1 MLRPPFSQ
9 EAIPINNWDVIV
21 IGAGAAGLMTCLEL
35 PSNLKVLLLNRN
47 TSKVSSSRWAQGG
60 IASVVRQDDSF
71 DLHAEDTLKAGD
83 GLCDFQAVEMLVK
96 EAPGC
101 VDRLQNLGMIF
112 DQSSDQLA
120 TTLEAAHSRRRV
132 LHVKDRTGRAL
143 VEVLE
148 DHVENKK
155 NILHCRGVRVTELLI
170 ENEECKGVQVLDG
183 ANLYWIQ
190 SRAVVLATGGGGHL
204 FTNTTNP
211 AQSSGE
217 GIALAWKA
225 GAAIEDL
232 EFVQFHPTALK
243 FYGAPCFLI
252 SEALRGEGAILVD
265 KNGESPV
272 KNLENRDLA
281 TRDQV
286 SRAIMK
292 NMHDNNVDHVGLDLR
307 YIDPEKIVERFPTIL
322 SRCQDYGVN
331 PLNELIPVAPAA
343 LYWMGG
349 VKTDLNACSTRK
361 GLYAVGEVASTGVH
375 GANRLASNSLM
386 ECLVFARKMSSIVLN
401 DLSKVEKFDRSF
413 QEFDI
418 EDPKEDQISI
428 ISQWKLTIIDKPLIE
443 GKIEHLGPIMNAFYI
458 YSNLL
463 IKNEIPLFESKLI
476 DIKADN
482 LHIHNIV
489 LKSSKPNV
497 KPLILQI
504 GNSLLSDTINCFDQL
519 NESPKVKIK
528 KTDITTNIPKKLSFG
543 FNKKV
548 KFFNFFIPPFIAIFS
563 LILFSSSFIYFYSPF
578 ENIERKEL
586 TNPE

>member
-1 MLRPPFSQ
+1 MLRPPFSP
-9 EAIPINNWDVIV
+9 ESIPINNWDVIV
-21 IGAGAAGLMTCLEL
+21 VGAGAAGLMTCLEL
-35 PSNLKVLLLNRN
+35 PANLKVLLLNRN
-47 TSKVSSSRWAQGG
+47 TSKISSSRWAQGG
-60 IASVVRQDDSF
+60 IASVVRTDDSF
-71 DLHAEDTLKAGD
+71 DLHADDTLKAGD

-112 DQSSDQLA
+112 DQSSDKLA

-155 NILHCRGVRVTELLI
+155 NILHCRGVRVTELFI

-265 KNGESPV
+265 KKGESPV
-272 KNLENRDLA
+272 KNLKNRDLA
-281 TRDQV
+281 SRDQV

-292 NMHDNNVDHVGLDLR
+292 NMYENNVDHVGLDLR
-307 YIDPEKIVERFPTIL
+307 YIDPEKIVERFPTIV
-322 SRCQDYGVN
+322 SRCQEYGVN
-331 PLNELIPVAPAA
+331 PLNEVIPVAPAA
-343 LYWMGG
+343 HYWMGG
-349 VKTDLNACSTRK
+349 VKTDLNASSTRK

-401 DLSKVEKFDRSF
+401 DPPKFAKGNRSL

-418 EDPKEDQISI
+418 QDPKEDQISKI
-428 ISQWKLTIIDKPLIE
+428 AEKIDQLRKQCW
-443 GKIEHLGPIMNAFYI
+443 
-458 YSNLL
+458 SNLGVSRNT
-463 IKNEIPLFESKLI
+463 KNMCKFL
-476 DIKADN
+476 
-482 LHIHNIV
+482 HNIQDDMDQ
-489 LKSSKPNV
+489 LEKNA
-497 KPLILQI
+497 LL
-504 GNSLLSDTINCFDQL
+504 NSLEKIKFHQ
-519 NESPKVKIK
+519 KVKLSERYRRALNLLLDLK
-528 KTDITTNIPKKLSFG
+528 NRQITTITLLKACLFRQESRGGHYRDDFPDKDKNWECHTRQQLDKKIHKRF
-543 FNKKV
+543 V
-548 KFFNFFIPPFIAIFS
+548 KN
-563 LILFSSSFIYFYSPF
+563 
-578 ENIERKEL
+578 
-586 TNPE
+586 

>member
-9 EAIPINNWDVIV
+9 EPISINTWDVIV

-47 TSKVSSSRWAQGG
+47 TSKASSSRWAQGG
-60 IASVVRQDDSF
+60 IASVVRPDDSF

-83 GLCDFQAVEMLVK
+83 GLCDFKAVEMLVR

-112 DQSSDQLA
+112 DQNCDQLA

-148 DHVENKK
+148 DHVENKE

-183 ANLYWIQ
+183 SNLYWIT

-232 EFVQFHPTALK
+232 EFIQFHPTALK

-252 SEALRGEGAILVD
+252 SEALRGEGAVLVD

-272 KNLENRDLA
+272 KYLQNRDLA

-331 PLNELIPVAPAA
+331 PLNEVIPVAPAA
-343 LYWMGG
+343 HYWMGG
-349 VKTDLNACSTRK
+349 VRTDLNASSNRK

-401 DLSKVEKFDRSF
+401 NPLNLIKLERRKEELYIPDP
-413 QEFDI
+413 QEDN
-418 EDPKEDQISI
+418 ISI
-428 ISQWKLTIIDKPLIE
+428 IA
-443 GKIEHLGPIMNAFYI
+443 GKIDELRKSCWINLGVSRNKINMIKFLNHIQNDMDQLQKNPLLNSLDQIEFDQKVKLNEPKRREI
-458 YSNLL
+458 NLL
-463 IKNEIPLFESKLI
+463 LDLQNRQITTLTLLKACLFRKESRGGHYRDDFPIKDKNWECHTRQQLNQEIKKRFIKN
-476 DIKADN
+476 
-482 LHIHNIV
+482 
-489 LKSSKPNV
+489 
-497 KPLILQI
+497 
-504 GNSLLSDTINCFDQL
+504 
-519 NESPKVKIK
+519 
-528 KTDITTNIPKKLSFG
+528 
-543 FNKKV
+543 
-548 KFFNFFIPPFIAIFS
+548 
-563 LILFSSSFIYFYSPF
+563 
-578 ENIERKEL
+578 
-586 TNPE
+586 

>member
-9 EAIPINNWDVIV
+9 EPIPINNWDVIV

-83 GLCDFQAVEMLVK
+83 GLCDVQAVEMLVK

-101 VDRLQNLGMIF
+101 VERLQNLGMIF

-148 DHVENKK
+148 DHIENQK
-155 NILHCRGVRVTELLI
+155 NILHCRGVRVTELFI
-170 ENEECKGVQVLDG
+170 ENKECRGVQVLDG
-183 ANLYWIQ
+183 ANLYWIK

-272 KNLENRDLA
+272 NNLENRDLA

-292 NMHDNNVDHVGLDLR
+292 NMHKNNVDHVGLDLR

-331 PLNELIPVAPAA
+331 PLNEVIPVAPAA
-343 LYWMGG
+343 HYWMGG
-349 VKTDLNACSTRK
+349 VKTDLNASSTRK

-401 DLSKVEKFDRSF
+401 DLSKFEKFDRSL

-428 ISQWKLTIIDKPLIE
+428 IAEKIDDLRKLCWLNLGVSRNKVNMSKFLNYIQNDIDKINKNDLLNSLE
-443 GKIEHLGPIMNAFYI
+443 KIKFDQKIKLSERNRRAL
-458 YSNLL
+458 NLL
-463 IKNEIPLFESKLI
+463 LDLKNRQLTTITLLQACLFREESRGGHYRDDFPDKDKNWECHTRQQLDQKIQKRFIKN
-476 DIKADN
+476 
-482 LHIHNIV
+482 
-489 LKSSKPNV
+489 
-497 KPLILQI
+497 
-504 GNSLLSDTINCFDQL
+504 
-519 NESPKVKIK
+519 
-528 KTDITTNIPKKLSFG
+528 
-543 FNKKV
+543 
-548 KFFNFFIPPFIAIFS
+548 
-563 LILFSSSFIYFYSPF
+563 
-578 ENIERKEL
+578 
-586 TNPE
+586 

>member
-9 EAIPINNWDVIV
+9 EPIPLNNWDVVV

-35 PSNLKVLLLNRN
+35 PENLKVLLLNRN
-47 TSKVSSSRWAQGG
+47 TSKISSSRWAQGG

-71 DLHAEDTLKAGD
+71 DLHADDTLKAGD

-101 VDRLQNLGMIF
+101 VNRLQNLGMIF

-148 DHVENKK
+148 DHIENKK
-155 NILHCRGVRVTELLI
+155 NVLHCRGVRVTELFVD
-170 ENEECKGVQVLDG
+170 NDECKGVQVLDG

-292 NMHDNNVDHVGLDLR
+292 NMHDNNADHVGLDLR
-307 YIDPEKIVERFPTIL
+307 YINPEKIVERFPTIL

-331 PLNELIPVAPAA
+331 PLNAIIPVAPAA
-343 LYWMGG
+343 HYWMGG
-349 VKTDLNACSTRK
+349 VKTDLNASSTRK

-401 DLSKVEKFDRSF
+401 DLSKFEKFDRSF

-418 EDPKEDQISI
+418 EDPKEDKISVI
-428 ISQWKLTIIDKPLIE
+428 AEKIDELRKLCWLNLGVSRNKVNMSKFLNYIQNDIDKLNKNDLLNSLE
-443 GKIEHLGPIMNAFYI
+443 KIKFDQKIKLSERNRRAL
-458 YSNLL
+458 NLL
-463 IKNEIPLFESKLI
+463 LDLKNRQITTITLLKACLFREESRGGHYRDDFPDKEKNWECHTRQQLDQKIHKRFIKN
-476 DIKADN
+476 
-482 LHIHNIV
+482 
-489 LKSSKPNV
+489 
-497 KPLILQI
+497 
-504 GNSLLSDTINCFDQL
+504 
-519 NESPKVKIK
+519 
-528 KTDITTNIPKKLSFG
+528 
-543 FNKKV
+543 
-548 KFFNFFIPPFIAIFS
+548 
-563 LILFSSSFIYFYSPF
+563 
-578 ENIERKEL
+578 
-586 TNPE
+586 

>member
-9 EAIPINNWDVIV
+9 EPISINTWDVIV

-47 TSKVSSSRWAQGG
+47 TSKASSSRWAQGG
-60 IASVVRQDDSF
+60 IASVVRPDDSF

-83 GLCDFQAVEMLVK
+83 GLCDFKAVEMLVR

-112 DQSSDQLA
+112 DQNCDQLA

-148 DHVENKK
+148 DHVENKE

-183 ANLYWIQ
+183 SNLYWIT

-232 EFVQFHPTALK
+232 EFIQFHPTALK

-252 SEALRGEGAILVD
+252 SEALRGEGAVLVD

-272 KNLENRDLA
+272 KYLQNRDLA

-331 PLNELIPVAPAA
+331 PLNEVIPVAPAA
-343 LYWMGG
+343 HYWMGG
-349 VKTDLNACSTRK
+349 VRTDLNASSNRK

-401 DLSKVEKFDRSF
+401 NPLNLIKLERRKEELYIPDP
-413 QEFDI
+413 QEDN
-418 EDPKEDQISI
+418 ISI
-428 ISQWKLTIIDKPLIE
+428 IA
-443 GKIEHLGPIMNAFYI
+443 GKIDELRKSCWINLGVSRNKINMIKFLNHIQNDMDQLQKNPLLNSLDQIQFDQKVKLNEPKRREI
-458 YSNLL
+458 NLL
-463 IKNEIPLFESKLI
+463 LDLKNRQITTLTLLKACLFRKESRGGHYRDDFPIKDKNWECHTRQQLNKEIKKRFIKN
-476 DIKADN
+476 
-482 LHIHNIV
+482 
-489 LKSSKPNV
+489 
-497 KPLILQI
+497 
-504 GNSLLSDTINCFDQL
+504 
-519 NESPKVKIK
+519 
-528 KTDITTNIPKKLSFG
+528 
-543 FNKKV
+543 
-548 KFFNFFIPPFIAIFS
+548 
-563 LILFSSSFIYFYSPF
+563 
-578 ENIERKEL
+578 
-586 TNPE
+586 

>member
-9 EAIPINNWDVIV
+9 EPISINTWDVIV

-47 TSKVSSSRWAQGG
+47 TSKASSSRWAQGG
-60 IASVVRQDDSF
+60 IASVVRPDDSF

-83 GLCDFQAVEMLVK
+83 GLCDLKAVEMLVR
-96 EAPGC
+96 EAPDC

-112 DQSSDQLA
+112 DQNCDQLA

-148 DHVENKK
+148 DHVENKE

-183 ANLYWIQ
+183 SNLYWIT

-232 EFVQFHPTALK
+232 EFIQFHPTALK

-252 SEALRGEGAILVD
+252 SEALRGEGAVLVD

-272 KNLENRDLA
+272 KYLQNRDLA

-331 PLNELIPVAPAA
+331 PLNEVIPVAPAA
-343 LYWMGG
+343 HYWMGG
-349 VKTDLNACSTRK
+349 VRTDLNASSNRK

-401 DLSKVEKFDRSF
+401 NPLNLRKLERLNID
-413 QEFDI
+413 FDI
-418 EDPKEDQISI
+418 PVPPEDHISI
-428 ISQWKLTIIDKPLIE
+428 IA
-443 GKIEHLGPIMNAFYI
+443 GKIDELRKSCWINLGVSRNKSNMIQFLNHMQTEMDQLKKNPLLNSLDQIEFDQTIKLNEPNRRGL
-458 YSNLL
+458 NLL
-463 IKNEIPLFESKLI
+463 LDLKNRQITTLTLLKACLFRKESRGGHYRDDFPIKDKNWECHTRQQLNQDIKKRFIKN
-476 DIKADN
+476 
-482 LHIHNIV
+482 
-489 LKSSKPNV
+489 
-497 KPLILQI
+497 
-504 GNSLLSDTINCFDQL
+504 
-519 NESPKVKIK
+519 
-528 KTDITTNIPKKLSFG
+528 
-543 FNKKV
+543 
-548 KFFNFFIPPFIAIFS
+548 
-563 LILFSSSFIYFYSPF
+563 
-578 ENIERKEL
+578 
-586 TNPE
+586 

>member
-9 EAIPINNWDVIV
+9 EPIQINNWDVIV

-35 PSNLKVLLLNRN
+35 PANLKVLLLNRN

-60 IASVVRQDDSF
+60 IASVVRHDDSF

-101 VDRLQNLGMIF
+101 VERLQNLGMIF

-155 NILHCRGVRVTELLI
+155 NILHCRGERVTELLI
-170 ENEECKGVQVLDG
+170 DNEECKGVQVHDG

-232 EFVQFHPTALK
+232 EFVHFHPTALK

-252 SEALRGEGAILVD
+252 SEALRGEGAILID

-272 KNLENRDLA
+272 KNLKNRDLA

-292 NMHDNNVDHVGLDLR
+292 NMHDNDVDHVGLDLR

-331 PLNELIPVAPAA
+331 PLNEVIPVAPAA
-343 LYWMGG
+343 HYWMGG
-349 VKTDLNACSTRK
+349 VKTDLNASSTRK

-401 DLSKVEKFDRSF
+401 EPSKFEKFDRSF
-413 QEFDI
+413 REFDI
-418 EDPKEDQISI
+418 QDPKEDQISQI
-428 ISQWKLTIIDKPLIE
+428 SEKIDELRKLCWSNLGVSRNKANMSKFLDNIQADISQLQKNALLSSLEKIKFHQKIKLCERNRRTL
-443 GKIEHLGPIMNAFYI
+443 
-458 YSNLL
+458 NLL
-463 IKNEIPLFESKLI
+463 LDLKNRQITTITLLKACLFREESRGGHYRDDFTNKDKNWECHTRQQLDQKIQKRFIKN
-476 DIKADN
+476 
-482 LHIHNIV
+482 
-489 LKSSKPNV
+489 
-497 KPLILQI
+497 
-504 GNSLLSDTINCFDQL
+504 
-519 NESPKVKIK
+519 
-528 KTDITTNIPKKLSFG
+528 
-543 FNKKV
+543 
-548 KFFNFFIPPFIAIFS
+548 
-563 LILFSSSFIYFYSPF
+563 
-578 ENIERKEL
+578 
-586 TNPE
+586 

>member
-9 EAIPINNWDVIV
+9 EPIPINNWDVIV

-35 PSNLKVLLLNRN
+35 PANLKVLLLNRN

-60 IASVVRQDDSF
+60 IASVIREDDSF
-71 DLHAEDTLKAGD
+71 ELHADDTLKAGD

-211 AQSSGE
+211 TQSSGE

-272 KNLENRDLA
+272 KNLKNRDLA
-281 TRDQV
+281 SRDQV

-331 PLNELIPVAPAA
+331 PLNEVIPVAPAA
-343 LYWMGG
+343 HYWMGG
-349 VKTDLNACSTRK
+349 VKTDLSASSTIK

-401 DLSKVEKFDRSF
+401 DPPKFEKFDRSF
-413 QEFDI
+413 QEFDMQ
-418 EDPKEDQISI
+418 DPKEDQISKI
-428 ISQWKLTIIDKPLIE
+428 AEKIDELRKLCW
-443 GKIEHLGPIMNAFYI
+443 
-458 YSNLL
+458 SNLGVSRNKVNMSKFL
-463 IKNEIPLFESKLI
+463 YTIQNDMAHSQKNYLLNSLEKIRIDQRIKLSEPNRRALNLLLDLKNRQITTITLLKACLFREESRGGHYRDDFPDKDKNWECHTRQKLDQKIQKRFIKN
-476 DIKADN
+476 
-482 LHIHNIV
+482 
-489 LKSSKPNV
+489 
-497 KPLILQI
+497 
-504 GNSLLSDTINCFDQL
+504 
-519 NESPKVKIK
+519 
-528 KTDITTNIPKKLSFG
+528 
-543 FNKKV
+543 
-548 KFFNFFIPPFIAIFS
+548 
-563 LILFSSSFIYFYSPF
+563 
-578 ENIERKEL
+578 
-586 TNPE
+586 

>member
-9 EAIPINNWDVIV
+9 EPIPINNWDVIV
-21 IGAGAAGLMTCLEL
+21 IGAGAAGLMTSLEL
-35 PSNLKVLLLNRN
+35 PTNLKVLLLNRN

-60 IASVVRQDDSF
+60 IASVIRKDDSF
-71 DLHAEDTLKAGD
+71 DLHANDTLKAGD
-83 GLCDFQAVEMLVK
+83 GLCDFKAVEMLVK

-112 DQSSDQLA
+112 DHSSDQLS

-170 ENEECKGVQVLDG
+170 ENEECTGVQVLDG

-272 KNLENRDLA
+272 KNLKNRDLA
-281 TRDQV
+281 SRDQV

-292 NMHDNNVDHVGLDLR
+292 NMHDNKIDHVGLDLR
-307 YIDPEKIVERFPTIL
+307 YIDPEKIVERFPTII

-331 PLNELIPVAPAA
+331 PLNEVIPVAPAA
-343 LYWMGG
+343 HYWMGG
-349 VKTDLNACSTRK
+349 IKTDLNASSTRK

-401 DLSKVEKFDRSF
+401 DPPKFAKFDRSF
-413 QEFDI
+413 QELDI
-418 EDPKEDQISI
+418 QDPKEDQISKI
-428 ISQWKLTIIDKPLIE
+428 AEKIDELRKLCWLYLGVSRNKVNMSKFLSYIQDDISQLQK
-443 GKIEHLGPIMNAFYI
+443 N
-458 YSNLL
+458 NLL
-463 IKNEIPLFESKLI
+463 STLEKIKFDQIIKLNEPNRRALNLLLDLKNRQITTLTLLNACLFREESRGGHYRDDFPAKDENWECHTRQQLNQRIHKRFIKN
-476 DIKADN
+476 
-482 LHIHNIV
+482 
-489 LKSSKPNV
+489 
-497 KPLILQI
+497 
-504 GNSLLSDTINCFDQL
+504 
-519 NESPKVKIK
+519 
-528 KTDITTNIPKKLSFG
+528 
-543 FNKKV
+543 
-548 KFFNFFIPPFIAIFS
+548 
-563 LILFSSSFIYFYSPF
+563 
-578 ENIERKEL
+578 
-586 TNPE
+586 

>member
-9 EAIPINNWDVIV
+9 EPIPINNWDVIV
-21 IGAGAAGLMTCLEL
+21 VGAGAAGLMTCLEL
-35 PSNLKVLLLNRN
+35 PANLKVLLLNRN

-60 IASVVRQDDSF
+60 IASVIRKDDSF
-71 DLHAEDTLKAGD
+71 DLHAQDTLKAGD
-83 GLCDFQAVEMLVK
+83 GLCDLKAVEMLVK

-148 DHVENKK
+148 DHIENQK

-170 ENEECKGVQVLDG
+170 KNEECRGVQVLDG

-281 TRDQV
+281 SRDQV

-322 SRCQDYGVN
+322 SRCQEYGVN
-331 PLNELIPVAPAA
+331 PLNEVIPVAPAA
-343 LYWMGG
+343 HYWMGG
-349 VKTDLNACSTRK
+349 VKTDLNASSTRK

-401 DLSKVEKFDRSF
+401 DPSKFEKFDRSF
-413 QEFDI
+413 QKFEI
-418 EDPKEDQISI
+418 EDPKEDQISQI
-428 ISQWKLTIIDKPLIE
+428 AEKIDELRKLCWLNLGVSRNKVNMSQFLNSIQKDIDKLYKNALLNSLE
-443 GKIEHLGPIMNAFYI
+443 KIKFHQKIKLSERNRRAL
-458 YSNLL
+458 NLL
-463 IKNEIPLFESKLI
+463 LDLKNRQITTLTLIKACLFREESRGGHYRDDFPHKDKNWECHTRQQLDQKIYKRFIKN
-476 DIKADN
+476 
-482 LHIHNIV
+482 
-489 LKSSKPNV
+489 
-497 KPLILQI
+497 
-504 GNSLLSDTINCFDQL
+504 
-519 NESPKVKIK
+519 
-528 KTDITTNIPKKLSFG
+528 
-543 FNKKV
+543 
-548 KFFNFFIPPFIAIFS
+548 
-563 LILFSSSFIYFYSPF
+563 
-578 ENIERKEL
+578 
-586 TNPE
+586 

>member
-9 EAIPINNWDVIV
+9 EPIPINNWDVIV
-21 IGAGAAGLMTCLEL
+21 IGAGAAGLMTCIEL

-148 DHVENKK
+148 DHIENKK
-155 NILHCRGVRVTELLI
+155 NILHCRGVRVTELFVD
-170 ENEECKGVQVLDG
+170 NEECKGVQVLDG
-183 ANLYWIQ
+183 ANLYWIK

-265 KNGESPV
+265 KNGQSPV

-331 PLNELIPVAPAA
+331 PLNEVIPVAPAA
-343 LYWMGG
+343 HYWMGG
-349 VKTDLNACSTRK
+349 VKTDLNASSTRK

-401 DLSKVEKFDRSF
+401 DFSKFEKFDRSF

-428 ISQWKLTIIDKPLIE
+428 IAEKIDELRKLCWLNLGVSRNKVNMSNFLNYIQNDI
-443 GKIEHLGPIMNAFYI
+443 GKLNKNDLLNSLEKIKFDQKIKLSERNRRAL
-458 YSNLL
+458 NLL
-463 IKNEIPLFESKLI
+463 IDLKNR
-476 DIKADN
+476 
-482 LHIHNIV
+482 
-489 LKSSKPNV
+489 
-497 KPLILQI
+497 Q
-504 GNSLLSDTINCFDQL
+504 
-519 NESPKVKIK
+519 
-528 KTDITTNIPKKLSFG
+528 ITTLTLLKACL
-543 FNKKV
+543 
-548 KFFNFFIPPFIAIFS
+548 
-563 LILFSSSFIYFYSPF
+563 Y
-578 ENIERKEL
+578 RKESRGGHYRDDF
-586 TNPE
+586 PEKDKNWECHTRQQLDQTIQKRFIKN

>member
-9 EAIPINNWDVIV
+9 EPIPLNNWDVVV

-35 PSNLKVLLLNRN
+35 PENLKVLLLNRN
-47 TSKVSSSRWAQGG
+47 TSKISSSRWAQGG

-71 DLHAEDTLKAGD
+71 DLHADDTLKAGD

-101 VDRLQNLGMIF
+101 VNRLQNLGMIF

-148 DHVENKK
+148 DHIENKK
-155 NILHCRGVRVTELLI
+155 NVLHCRGVRVTELFVD
-170 ENEECKGVQVLDG
+170 NDECKGVQVLDG

-272 KNLENRDLA
+272 KNLKNRDLA

-331 PLNELIPVAPAA
+331 PLNEVIPVAPAA
-343 LYWMGG
+343 HYWMGG
-349 VKTDLNACSTRK
+349 VKTDLNASSTRK

-401 DLSKVEKFDRSF
+401 DLSKSEKFDRSF

-418 EDPKEDQISI
+418 EDPKEDQISRI
-428 ISQWKLTIIDKPLIE
+428 AEKIDELRKLCWLNLGVSRNKVNMSKFLHNIQADIYQLQKNALLSSLE
-443 GKIEHLGPIMNAFYI
+443 KIKFDQKIKLSERNRRAL
-458 YSNLL
+458 NLL
-463 IKNEIPLFESKLI
+463 LDLKNRQITTITLLKACLFREESRGGHYRDDFPDKEKNWECHTRQQLDQKIQKRFIKN
-476 DIKADN
+476 
-482 LHIHNIV
+482 
-489 LKSSKPNV
+489 
-497 KPLILQI
+497 
-504 GNSLLSDTINCFDQL
+504 
-519 NESPKVKIK
+519 
-528 KTDITTNIPKKLSFG
+528 
-543 FNKKV
+543 
-548 KFFNFFIPPFIAIFS
+548 
-563 LILFSSSFIYFYSPF
+563 
-578 ENIERKEL
+578 
-586 TNPE
+586 

>member
-9 EAIPINNWDVIV
+9 EPIPINNWDVIV

-35 PSNLKVLLLNRN
+35 PSTLKVLLLNRN

-83 GLCDFQAVEMLVK
+83 GLCDFQAVKMLVK

-101 VDRLQNLGMIF
+101 VERLQNLGMIF

-148 DHVENKK
+148 DHIENQK

-170 ENEECKGVQVLDG
+170 ENNECRGVQVLDG
-183 ANLYWIQ
+183 ANLYWIK

-331 PLNELIPVAPAA
+331 PLNEVIPVAPAA
-343 LYWMGG
+343 HYWMGG
-349 VKTDLNACSTRK
+349 VKTDLNASSTRK

-401 DLSKVEKFDRSF
+401 DLSKVEQFDRSF

-428 ISQWKLTIIDKPLIE
+428 IAEKIDELRKLCWLNLGVSRNKVNMSKFLNYIQNDINKLNKNDLLNSLE
-443 GKIEHLGPIMNAFYI
+443 KIKFDQNIKLSERNRRAL
-458 YSNLL
+458 NLL
-463 IKNEIPLFESKLI
+463 LDLKNRQITTITLLKACLFREESRGGHYRDDFPDKDKNWECHTRQQLDQKIQKRFIKN
-476 DIKADN
+476 
-482 LHIHNIV
+482 
-489 LKSSKPNV
+489 
-497 KPLILQI
+497 
-504 GNSLLSDTINCFDQL
+504 
-519 NESPKVKIK
+519 
-528 KTDITTNIPKKLSFG
+528 
-543 FNKKV
+543 
-548 KFFNFFIPPFIAIFS
+548 
-563 LILFSSSFIYFYSPF
+563 
-578 ENIERKEL
+578 
-586 TNPE
+586 

>member
-9 EAIPINNWDVIV
+9 EPIPIDNWDVIV
-21 IGAGAAGLMTCLEL
+21 VGAGAAGLMTCLEL
-35 PSNLKVLLLNRN
+35 PANLKVLLLNRN
-47 TSKVSSSRWAQGG
+47 TSKASSSRWAQGG
-60 IASVVRQDDSF
+60 IASVVRRDDSF

-83 GLCDFQAVEMLVK
+83 GLCDFQAVDMLVK
-96 EAPGC
+96 EAPVC
-101 VDRLQNLGMIF
+101 VNRLQNLGMIF
-112 DQSSDQLA
+112 DQNSDQLA

-148 DHVENKK
+148 DHIENKK
-155 NILHCRGVRVTELLI
+155 NVLHCRGVRVTELYI
-170 ENEECKGVQVLDG
+170 ENEECQGVQVLDG
-183 ANLYWIQ
+183 ANLYWIK

-232 EFVQFHPTALK
+232 EFIQFHPTALK

-272 KNLENRDLA
+272 ENLKYRDLA

-292 NMHDNNVDHVGLDLR
+292 NMHDNNADHVGLDLR

-322 SRCQDYGVN
+322 SRCQEYGVN
-331 PLNELIPVAPAA
+331 PLNEVIPVAPAA
-343 LYWMGG
+343 HYWMGG
-349 VKTDLNACSTRK
+349 VRTDLNASSTRK

-386 ECLVFARKMSSIVLN
+386 ECLVFARKMSLIVLN
-401 DLSKVEKFDRSF
+401 DPSKVLKFERSSKV
-413 QEFDI
+413 FDI
-418 EDPKEDQISI
+418 QDPLEDQISTI
-428 ISQWKLTIIDKPLIE
+428 VEKIDELRKLCWLNLGVSRNKIDMRRFLNCIQNDMDQLHKNALLNSLE
-443 GKIEHLGPIMNAFYI
+443 KINFDEKIKFSEPNRRAL
-458 YSNLL
+458 NLL
-463 IKNEIPLFESKLI
+463 LDLKNRQITTITLLKACLFREESRGGHYRDDFPDKDKNWKCHTRQQLDQKIQKRFIKN
-476 DIKADN
+476 
-482 LHIHNIV
+482 
-489 LKSSKPNV
+489 
-497 KPLILQI
+497 
-504 GNSLLSDTINCFDQL
+504 
-519 NESPKVKIK
+519 
-528 KTDITTNIPKKLSFG
+528 
-543 FNKKV
+543 
-548 KFFNFFIPPFIAIFS
+548 
-563 LILFSSSFIYFYSPF
+563 
-578 ENIERKEL
+578 
-586 TNPE
+586 

>member
-9 EAIPINNWDVIV
+9 EPISINTWDVIV

-35 PSNLKVLLLNRN
+35 PSDLKVLLLNRN
-47 TSKVSSSRWAQGG
+47 TSKASSSRWAQGG
-60 IASVVRQDDSF
+60 IASVVRPDDSF

-83 GLCDFQAVEMLVK
+83 GLCDFKAVEMLVR

-112 DQSSDQLA
+112 DQNCDQLA

-148 DHVENKK
+148 DHVENKE

-183 ANLYWIQ
+183 SNLYWIT

-232 EFVQFHPTALK
+232 EFIQFHPTALK

-252 SEALRGEGAILVD
+252 SEALRGEGAVLVD

-272 KNLENRDLA
+272 KYLQNRDLA

-331 PLNELIPVAPAA
+331 PLNEVIPVAPAA
-343 LYWMGG
+343 HYWMGG
-349 VKTDLNACSTRK
+349 VRTDLNASSNRK

-401 DLSKVEKFDRSF
+401 NPLNLRKSERTKEECYIQDPP
-413 QEFDI
+413 
-418 EDPKEDQISI
+418 EDHISI
-428 ISQWKLTIIDKPLIE
+428 IA
-443 GKIEHLGPIMNAFYI
+443 GKIDELRKSCWINLGVSRNESNMIKFLNHIQTNMDQLQKNPLLNSLNQIEFDQKVKLNEPKRREI
-458 YSNLL
+458 NLL
-463 IKNEIPLFESKLI
+463 LDLQNRQITTLTLLKACLFRKESRGGHYRDDFPIKDKKWECHTRQQLNKEIKKRFIKN
-476 DIKADN
+476 
-482 LHIHNIV
+482 
-489 LKSSKPNV
+489 
-497 KPLILQI
+497 
-504 GNSLLSDTINCFDQL
+504 
-519 NESPKVKIK
+519 
-528 KTDITTNIPKKLSFG
+528 
-543 FNKKV
+543 
-548 KFFNFFIPPFIAIFS
+548 
-563 LILFSSSFIYFYSPF
+563 
-578 ENIERKEL
+578 
-586 TNPE
+586 

>member
-1 MLRPPFSQ
+1 MLRAPFSQ
-9 EAIPINNWDVIV
+9 ELIPINNWDVIV
-21 IGAGAAGLMTCLEL
+21 VGAGAAGLMTCLEL
-35 PSNLKVLLLNRN
+35 PANLKVLLLNRN
-47 TSKVSSSRWAQGG
+47 TSKVSSSRWAQGGIASVVRQDDSFDLHG

-101 VDRLQNLGMIF
+101 VERLQNLGMIF

-132 LHVKDRTGRAL
+132 LHV
-143 VEVLE
+143 
-148 DHVENKK
+148 
-155 NILHCRGVRVTELLI
+155 TELLI
-170 ENEECKGVQVLDG
+170 ENKECRGVQVLDG
-183 ANLYWIQ
+183 ANLYWIK

-331 PLNELIPVAPAA
+331 PLNEVIPVAPAA
-343 LYWMGG
+343 HYWMGG
-349 VKTDLNACSTRK
+349 VKTDLNASSTRK

-401 DLSKVEKFDRSF
+401 DLSK
-413 QEFDI
+413 
-418 EDPKEDQISI
+418 
-428 ISQWKLTIIDKPLIE
+428 L
-443 GKIEHLGPIMNAFYI
+443 
-458 YSNLL
+458 
-463 IKNEIPLFESKLI
+463 
-476 DIKADN
+476 
-482 LHIHNIV
+482 
-489 LKSSKPNV
+489 
-497 KPLILQI
+497 
-504 GNSLLSDTINCFDQL
+504 
-519 NESPKVKIK
+519 
-528 KTDITTNIPKKLSFG
+528 KKLM
-543 FNKKV
+543 N
-548 KFFNFFIPPFIAIFS
+548 
-563 LILFSSSFIYFYSPF
+563 
-578 ENIERKEL
+578 
-586 TNPE
+586 

>member
-9 EAIPINNWDVIV
+9 EPIPINNWDVIV
-21 IGAGAAGLMTCLEL
+21 VGAGAAGLMTCLEL
-35 PSNLKVLLLNRN
+35 PANLKVLLLNRN

-60 IASVVRQDDSF
+60 IASVIRKDDSF
-71 DLHAEDTLKAGD
+71 DLHAQDTLKAGD
-83 GLCDFQAVEMLVK
+83 GLCDLQAVEMLVK

-148 DHVENKK
+148 DHIENQK

-170 ENEECKGVQVLDG
+170 KNEECRGVQVLDG

-281 TRDQV
+281 SRDQV

-322 SRCQDYGVN
+322 SRCQEYGVN
-331 PLNELIPVAPAA
+331 PLNEVIPVAPAA
-343 LYWMGG
+343 HYWMGG
-349 VKTDLNACSTRK
+349 VKTDLNASSTRK

-401 DLSKVEKFDRSF
+401 DPSKFEKFDRSF
-413 QEFDI
+413 QKFEI
-418 EDPKEDQISI
+418 EDPKEDQISQI
-428 ISQWKLTIIDKPLIE
+428 AEKIDELRKLCWLNLGVSRNKVNMSQFLNSIQKDIDKLYKNALLNSLE
-443 GKIEHLGPIMNAFYI
+443 KIKFHQKIKLSERNRRAL
-458 YSNLL
+458 NLL
-463 IKNEIPLFESKLI
+463 LDLKNRQITTLTLIKACLFREESRGGHYRDDFPHKDKNWECHTRQQLDQKIYKRFIKN
-476 DIKADN
+476 
-482 LHIHNIV
+482 
-489 LKSSKPNV
+489 
-497 KPLILQI
+497 
-504 GNSLLSDTINCFDQL
+504 
-519 NESPKVKIK
+519 
-528 KTDITTNIPKKLSFG
+528 
-543 FNKKV
+543 
-548 KFFNFFIPPFIAIFS
+548 
-563 LILFSSSFIYFYSPF
+563 
-578 ENIERKEL
+578 
-586 TNPE
+586 

>member
-9 EAIPINNWDVIV
+9 EPIPINNWDVIV

-60 IASVVRQDDSF
+60 IASVIRQDDSF
-71 DLHAEDTLKAGD
+71 DLHAHDTLKAGD

-148 DHVENKK
+148 DHIENKK
-155 NILHCRGVRVTELLI
+155 NILHCRGVRVTELFI
-170 ENEECKGVQVLDG
+170 ENDECKGVQVLDG

-272 KNLENRDLA
+272 KHLKNRDLA
-281 TRDQV
+281 SRDQV

-331 PLNELIPVAPAA
+331 PLNEVIPVAPAA
-343 LYWMGG
+343 HYWMGG
-349 VKTDLNACSTRK
+349 VKTDLNASSTRK

-401 DLSKVEKFDRSF
+401 YPPKFEKLDRSI
-413 QEFDI
+413 QELDI
-418 EDPKEDQISI
+418 EDPKEDQISKI
-428 ISQWKLTIIDKPLIE
+428 AEKIDDLRKLCW
-443 GKIEHLGPIMNAFYI
+443 
-458 YSNLL
+458 SNLGVSRNKDKMRNFL
-463 IKNEIPLFESKLI
+463 
-476 DIKADN
+476 D
-482 LHIHNIV
+482 HIQDEMNQ
-489 LKSSKPNV
+489 LNKSA
-497 KPLILQI
+497 LL
-504 GNSLLSDTINCFDQL
+504 NSLEKIRFDQRIKLSERNRRAL
-519 NESPKVKIK
+519 NLLLDLKNRQ
-528 KTDITTNIPKKLSFG
+528 ITTITLLKACLFREESRGGHYRDDFPDKDKNWECHTRQQLDQKIHKR
-543 FNKKV
+543 
-548 KFFNFFIPPFIAIFS
+548 FI
-563 LILFSSSFIYFYSPF
+563 
-578 ENIERKEL
+578 K
-586 TNPE
+586 

>member
-9 EAIPINNWDVIV
+9 EPIPLNNWDVIV

-35 PSNLKVLLLNRN
+35 PANLKVLLLNRN
-47 TSKVSSSRWAQGG
+47 TSKISSSRWAQGG

-71 DLHAEDTLKAGD
+71 DLHADDTLKAGD

-101 VDRLQNLGMIF
+101 VNRLQNLGMIF

-148 DHVENKK
+148 DHIENKK
-155 NILHCRGVRVTELLI
+155 NILHCRGVRVTELFVD
-170 ENEECKGVQVLDG
+170 NEECKGVQVLDG

-265 KNGESPV
+265 KNGQSPV
-272 KNLENRDLA
+272 KNLKNRDLA

-292 NMHDNNVDHVGLDLR
+292 NMHDNDVDHVGLDLR
-307 YIDPEKIVERFPTIL
+307 YIDPEKIVERFPTII

-331 PLNELIPVAPAA
+331 PLNEVIPVAPAA
-343 LYWMGG
+343 HYWMGG
-349 VKTDLNACSTRK
+349 VKTDLNASSTLK

-401 DLSKVEKFDRSF
+401 EPSKFEKFDRSF
-413 QEFDI
+413 KEFDI
-418 EDPKEDQISI
+418 PDPKEDQISQI
-428 ISQWKLTIIDKPLIE
+428 SEKIDELRKLCWSNLGVSRNEVNMSKFLHNIQADISQLQKNALLSSLEKIKFHQKIKLSERNRRAL
-443 GKIEHLGPIMNAFYI
+443 
-458 YSNLL
+458 NLL
-463 IKNEIPLFESKLI
+463 LDLKNRQITTITLLKACLFREESRGGHYRDDFPYKDKNWECHTRQQLDQKIQKRFIKN
-476 DIKADN
+476 
-482 LHIHNIV
+482 
-489 LKSSKPNV
+489 
-497 KPLILQI
+497 
-504 GNSLLSDTINCFDQL
+504 
-519 NESPKVKIK
+519 
-528 KTDITTNIPKKLSFG
+528 
-543 FNKKV
+543 
-548 KFFNFFIPPFIAIFS
+548 
-563 LILFSSSFIYFYSPF
+563 
-578 ENIERKEL
+578 
-586 TNPE
+586 

>member
-9 EAIPINNWDVIV
+9 EPISINTWDVIV

-47 TSKVSSSRWAQGG
+47 TSKASSSRWAQGG
-60 IASVVRQDDSF
+60 IASVVRPDDSF

-83 GLCDFQAVEMLVK
+83 GLCDFKAVEMLVR

-112 DQSSDQLA
+112 DQNSDQLA

-148 DHVENKK
+148 DHVENKE

-183 ANLYWIQ
+183 SNLYWIT

-232 EFVQFHPTALK
+232 EFIQFHPTALK

-252 SEALRGEGAILVD
+252 SEALRGEGAVLVD

-272 KNLENRDLA
+272 KYLQNRDLA

-331 PLNELIPVAPAA
+331 PLNEVIPVAPAA
-343 LYWMGG
+343 HYWMGG
-349 VKTDLNACSTRK
+349 VRTDLNASSNRK

-401 DLSKVEKFDRSF
+401 NPLNLIKLERRKEELYIPDP
-413 QEFDI
+413 QEDN
-418 EDPKEDQISI
+418 ISI
-428 ISQWKLTIIDKPLIE
+428 IA
-443 GKIEHLGPIMNAFYI
+443 GKIDELRKSCWINLGVSRNKINMIKFLNHIQNDMDQLQKNPLLNSLDQIEFDQKVKLNEPKRREI
-458 YSNLL
+458 NLL
-463 IKNEIPLFESKLI
+463 LDLQNRQITTLTLLKACLFRKESRGGHYRDDFPIKDKKWECHTRQQLNKEIKKRFIKN
-476 DIKADN
+476 
-482 LHIHNIV
+482 
-489 LKSSKPNV
+489 
-497 KPLILQI
+497 
-504 GNSLLSDTINCFDQL
+504 
-519 NESPKVKIK
+519 
-528 KTDITTNIPKKLSFG
+528 
-543 FNKKV
+543 
-548 KFFNFFIPPFIAIFS
+548 
-563 LILFSSSFIYFYSPF
+563 
-578 ENIERKEL
+578 
-586 TNPE
+586 